1 MALCGLQVVCKEPWI
16 FPLHMIFCIDLNP
29 LPWICPP
36 PSGNYVYWEL
46 IRYLEI
52 KGVHGTNVHWMLNPN
67 HSPDAHE
74 AWNGFPP
81 SSKNTASSFIRSPT
95 APGELQNPQPK
106 NCRLEIK
113 AVRSKLL
120 YRSCILQSHTQVHSF
135 SEEDCTFSFL
145 CKSSSTHV
153 YYVALQ

>member
-1 MALCGLQVVCKEPWI
+1 MVCKWFVRNPGFSITHDFLYWFES
-16 FPLHMIFCIDLNP
+16 FTLNLSTSFRKLCILGIDKVVNIWKSRGL
-29 LPWICPP
+29 
-36 PSGNYVYWEL
+36 
-46 IRYLEI
+46 
-52 KGVHGTNVHWMLNPN
+52 VHGTNVHWMLNPN
-67 HSPDAHE
+67 HSPDGHE

-81 SSKNTASSFIRSPT
+81 SSKNTASSLIRSPT
-95 APGELQNPQPK
+95 ALGELQNPQPK

-120 YRSCILQSHTQVHSF
+120 YRSCILQSHIQVHSF
-135 SEEDCTFSFL
+135 SEEDCSFSFL